1 MDEEC
6 LPQPHERPRVDGPR
20 LEARRVGVV
29 VLAALRQVQPR
40 APAEPRRRE
49 EGQVSHPEPARR
61 ERAMQPFVTEGHH
74 GIRAE
79 LDDIDGDLPERL
91 RGVDDGDRSGVAG
104 ETACFADRQ
113 HVPGLAR
120 DERDEECA
128 GSALHAAANLFEETI
143 RVAVPRDLAQAIAEL
158 GAAAERIER
167 APMLLGRGEDERALR
182 DGEAGDQ
189 RVEPIGRRLCEGDPL
204 GAGRIAEGSGEVR
217 TRRVEGRVVRRV
229 ADVAEHADLVQPRPE
244 ALGGQLRNGKRRARP
259 RDVEVQSAATKRLKR
274 GWGCVRPLLEARCN
288 VGHAVI
294 MPRIA
299 RPAAKSAANPSA
311 TDWPRAA
318 RSRTTEAASG
328 SARAS
333 ANPYRTW
340 SASAG
345 GRRNAKT
352 TKPSTPCATE
362 AITAIAI
369 APRKPGVGPLFRTP
383 RNRPQRPTAV

>member
-158 GAAAERIER
+158 
-167 APMLLGRGEDERALR
+167 
-182 DGEAGDQ
+182 
-189 RVEPIGRRLCEGDPL
+189 V
-204 GAGRIAEGSGEVR
+204 
-217 TRRVEGRVVRRV
+217 
-229 ADVAEHADLVQPRPE
+229 
-244 ALGGQLRNGKRRARP
+244 
-259 RDVEVQSAATKRLKR
+259 
-274 GWGCVRPLLEARCN
+274 EARRN
-288 VGHAVI
+288 VGHAVM

-311 TDWPRAA
+311 TDCPRAA

-333 ANPYRTW
+333 ANPYRTC

-352 TKPSTPCATE
+352 TKPSAPCATE

-383 RNRPQRPTAV
+383 RNRPQRPTTV